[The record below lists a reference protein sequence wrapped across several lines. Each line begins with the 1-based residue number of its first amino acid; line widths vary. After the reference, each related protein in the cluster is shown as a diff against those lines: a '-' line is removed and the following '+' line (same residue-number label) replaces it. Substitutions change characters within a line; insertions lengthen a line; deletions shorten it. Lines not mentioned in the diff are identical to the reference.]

1 MAAFVRAD
9 TRIEPWL
16 LTRDQFQAECERMNQ
31 DARCLTA
38 GGESTFTLFR
48 SENTAAF
55 LGTPLLPSTGRIQ
68 AFGLVPWKGGMILLL
83 PHGDDITILPPFVP
97 YSKLFRVFH
106 EFGDWERI
114 LGVSQAADL
123 NRSVATGAHS
133 DLIKIAEGLHEKK
146 VAQIADTIARRRK
159 QLRLILIAGP
169 SSSGK
174 TTFTKRLAIQLR
186 VIGLVPLVVSLDD
199 YFLDRDKTPRNVEGK
214 PDYETLEAVDV
225 PRFYRDLSD
234 LLAGRPVRLPRYD
247 FLNGLRTPGLSVTLP
262 PRQPVL
268 VEGLHALNPR
278 LADALPSKVM
288 YRIYASA
295 LTQMNITDHMRFPTS
310 DIRLLR
316 RLVRDVRFRSHPASD
331 TLTAWPMVRRGEERH
346 IFPYQDD
353 CHVVFNSALT
363 YEPAVLR
370 TFAEP
375 LLQRIPAGHAAFPE
389 VLRLLQLLRCF
400 SPISPDEVPPTS
412 ILREFIG
419 GSSFKY

>member
-1 MAAFVRAD
+1 MDSRRRKKPVKILSKENTFTVVTRDGNAGVFLKRTCLTEVLDFFRLDHPEHIVLARVDDRLRSLNEILDANCRVEWIDRHSPEGQRAYQLTLCLMLLRAVSELLPSEGLLIDHSIGQGLYCELRSGRRPGRRTVRRLREKMAAFVRAD

-68 AFGLVPWKGGMILLL
+68 AFGLVHWKGGMILLL

-97 YSKLFRVFH
+97 YPKLFRVFH

-214 PDYETLEAVDV
+214 PDYE
-225 PRFYRDLSD
+225 
-234 LLAGRPVRLPRYD
+234 
-247 FLNGLRTPGLSVTLP
+247 
-262 PRQPVL
+262 
-268 VEGLHALNPR
+268 
-278 LADALPSKVM
+278 K
-288 YRIYASA
+288 
-295 LTQMNITDHMRFPTS
+295 
-310 DIRLLR
+310 
-316 RLVRDVRFRSHPASD
+316 
-331 TLTAWPMVRRGEERH
+331 
-346 IFPYQDD
+346 
-353 CHVVFNSALT
+353 
-363 YEPAVLR
+363 
-370 TFAEP
+370 
-375 LLQRIPAGHAAFPE
+375 
-389 VLRLLQLLRCF
+389 
-400 SPISPDEVPPTS
+400 
-412 ILREFIG
+412 
-419 GSSFKY
+419 